1 MKLSSDNTFNCAAA
15 GKLTWFPMPTA
26 LNRTISPLRNVI
38 WPWAVP
44 VITSSTAGFH
54 AYLSVPANLA
64 TIPAIRPVPLHSP
77 SKSTSATNPFS
88 PTSVILRVM
97 VLVWSSQSIAP
108 RSTDEATLPDG
119 CPNVAILSQSRRA
132 QNCYLAMAAMRPDP
146 PRRQVAH
153 AADFAL
159 PHPIRSVP
167 ISISGCSDLWYY
179 GAGAWRRAMLQDL
192 CSFCFLLLTTD
203 ACAFPNL
210 LRRVADHDADINRK
224 RTFGGGG
231 QLYCN
236 FN

>member
-108 RSTDEATLPDG
+108 KGICNLPLNRRSYTARRMSKRRDTISVTQSAEL
-119 CPNVAILSQSRRA
+119 LSRYGSDAPRPAAPASRT
-132 QNCYLAMAAMRPDP
+132 
-146 PRRQVAH
+146 RR
-153 AADFAL
+153 
-159 PHPIRSVP
+159 
-167 ISISGCSDLWYY
+167 
-179 GAGAWRRAMLQDL
+179 
-192 CSFCFLLLTTD
+192 
-203 ACAFPNL
+203 
-210 LRRVADHDADINRK
+210 
-224 RTFGGGG
+224 
-231 QLYCN
+231 
-236 FN
+236 